1 VAEVL
6 GYPLV
11 TADEALMRKIRG
23 HSILVRLKDLA
34 FG

>member
-1 VAEVL
+1 
-6 GYPLV
+6 V
-11 TADEALMRKIRG
+11 TTDEALMRKMRG